1 MTIQPDA
8 ASWRTHVTIRTIA
21 ARAGVH
27 ASTVSRT
34 LRQGNLATSE
44 RARQIR
50 AIAHELGYRPNQGAA
65 TLRSRQSRTL
75 GVLVPRITDF
85 VMAALY
91 EAVDESAISS
101 GYQTLVAGTG
111 DVLENQIKRADM
123 MLMRGVDGLLIADA
137 HPDGKY
143 ISWVEET
150 GVPFLLV
157 IRQAGDR
164 VSVTG
169 DDYLGGTLAGT
180 HIADLGHQ
188 NVAIL
193 AGLDWSSA
201 NMDRTRGCLDAL
213 RARGIMVPDQMV
225 QTCAL
230 DPHSGR
236 AAMENLLSRNRSITA
251 VFAVDDFTA
260 IGASLALRE
269 KGLRVGS
276 EVGLVG
282 YNDVQIAAAFDLT
295 TVRVPLR
302 SIGSIAARLLLDVM
316 ANRRVESVRLAPE
329 LIVRGSSHRTIR

>member
-1 MTIQPDA
+1 
-8 ASWRTHVTIRTIA
+8 
-21 ARAGVH
+21 
-27 ASTVSRT
+27 
-34 LRQGNLATSE
+34 
-44 RARQIR
+44 
-50 AIAHELGYRPNQGAA
+50 
-65 TLRSRQSRTL
+65 
-75 GVLVPRITDF
+75 
-85 VMAALY
+85 MAALY